1 LSTLSTSSC
10 SAATNDL
17 IGTLTMKKFTLT
29 LAAAVLASTLAT
41 GCAPLLIGGAMV
53 GGVTVATDRRTSG
66 TQLED
71 ETIEIKAGAR
81 IREQLGDRV
90 HINVNSYNR
99 VVLITGEAR
108 NEEDKATVERLVAGV
123 ENVTNVMNE
132 VGVTM
137 LSSLSSRSNDV
148 VIQGK
153 VKAQLIDARD
163 LLSNAF
169 YVVVERG
176 EVFIMGRV
184 TEREANRATDIARQ
198 VGGVKK
204 VVRAFEI
211 ISEEELARITPKKQ

>member
-1 LSTLSTSSC
+1 
-10 SAATNDL
+10 
-17 IGTLTMKKFTLT
+17 MKKLTLT
-29 LAAAVLASTLAT
+29 LSAAVLASLLAT

-53 GGVTVATDRRTSG
+53 GTVQVATDRRTSA

-71 ETIEIKAGAR
+71 QTIEIKAGAR
-81 IREQLGDRV
+81 IREQLGERV

-99 VVLITGEAR
+99 VALITGEAR
-108 NEEDKATVERLVAGV
+108 NEADRAEAERIVAGV
-123 ENVTNVMNE
+123 ENVTKVMNE
-132 VGVTM
+132 VAVTM
-137 LSSLSSRSNDV
+137 HSSLSSRSNDV

-153 VKAQLIDARD
+153 IKAQLIDARD

-176 EVFIMGRV
+176 EAFLMGRV
-184 TEREANRATDIARQ
+184 TEREADRATEIARQ

>member
-1 LSTLSTSSC
+1 MPL
-10 SAATNDL
+10 
-17 IGTLTMKKFTLT
+17 MKTFSLT
-29 LAAAVLASTLAT
+29 LAAAVLASTMAT

-53 GGVTVATDRRTSG
+53 GGVSVATDRRTSG

-81 IREQLGDRV
+81 IREKFGDRV
-90 HINVNSYNR
+90 HININSYNR
-99 VVLITGEAR
+99 VVLITGETR
-108 NEEDKATVERLVAGV
+108 NEADQAEVERLVAGV
-123 ENVTNVMNE
+123 ENVTKVMNE
-132 VGVTM
+132 TAVTM

-148 VIQGK
+148 LIQGK
-153 VKAQLIDARD
+153 IKTQLIDARD

-176 EVFIMGRV
+176 QAYLMGRV
-184 TEREANRATDIARQ
+184 TEREANRATEIARQ
-198 VGGVKK
+198 VSGVKK

>member
-1 LSTLSTSSC
+1 M
-10 SAATNDL
+10 NNL
-17 IGTLTMKKFTLT
+17 IGIPTMKKLPLT

-71 ETIEIKAGAR
+71 ETIEVKAGAR

-99 VVLITGEAR
+99 VALITGEAR
-108 NEEDKATVERLVAGV
+108 NEADQAEVERLVAGV
-123 ENVTNVMNE
+123 ENVSKVLNE
-132 VGVTM
+132 VAVTM
-137 LSSLSSRSNDV
+137 HSSLSTRSADV
-148 VIQGK
+148 VLKGR

-163 LLSNAF
+163 LQSNAF
-169 YVVVERG
+169 YVVTERG
-176 EVFIMGRV
+176 EVFLMGRV
-184 TEREANRATDIARQ
+184 TEREANRATEIARQ
-198 VGGVKK
+198 VSGVKK

-211 ISEEELARITPKKQ
+211 ISEEELARTLPKKQ

>member
-1 LSTLSTSSC
+1 
-10 SAATNDL
+10 
-17 IGTLTMKKFTLT
+17 MKKLSLT

-53 GGVTVATDRRTSG
+53 GGVSVATDRRTSG

-99 VVLITGEAR
+99 VVLLTGEVR
-108 NEEDKATVERLVAGV
+108 NEEDKATVERLVGGV

-132 VGVTM
+132 VSVSM

-153 VKAQLIDARD
+153 VKARLIDARD

-176 EVFIMGRV
+176 EVFLMGRV
-184 TEREANRATDIARQ
+184 TEREANRATDIARE
-198 VGGVKK
+198 VSGVKK

>member
-1 LSTLSTSSC
+1 
-10 SAATNDL
+10 
-17 IGTLTMKKFTLT
+17 MKKLTLT
-29 LAAAVLASTLAT
+29 LTAAVLASTFAT

-53 GGVTVATDRRTSG
+53 GTVQVATDRRTSA

-71 ETIEIKAGAR
+71 QTIELKAGAR

-90 HINVNSYNR
+90 HINVNCYNR
-99 VVLITGEAR
+99 VALITGEAR
-108 NEEDKATVERLVAGV
+108 NEADRAEVERIVAGV
-123 ENVTNVMNE
+123 ENVTKVMNE
-132 VGVTM
+132 VAVTM
-137 LSSLSSRSNDV
+137 LSSLSTRSNDV

-153 VKAQLIDARD
+153 IKAQLIDARD

-176 EVFIMGRV
+176 EAFLMGRV
-184 TEREANRATDIARQ
+184 TEREADRATEIARQ

>member
-1 LSTLSTSSC
+1 MKKLSL
-10 SAATNDL
+10 
-17 IGTLTMKKFTLT
+17 TLT
-29 LAAAVLASTLAT
+29 AAVLASTLFT

-71 ETIEIKAGAR
+71 ETIEVKAAAR

-99 VVLITGEAR
+99 VALITGEAR
-108 NEEDKATVERLVAGV
+108 NEADQAAVERIVGGV
-123 ENVTNVMNE
+123 ENVSKVLNE
-132 VGVTM
+132 VAVTM
-137 LSSLSSRSNDV
+137 HSSLSTRSNDV
-148 VIQGK
+148 VIKGK

-163 LLSNAF
+163 LHSNAF

-176 EVFIMGRV
+176 EVFLMGRV
-184 TEREANRATDIARQ
+184 TEREAARATEIARQ

-211 ISEEELARITPKKQ
+211 ISEEELAQTLPKK

>member
-1 LSTLSTSSC
+1 M
-10 SAATNDL
+10 
-17 IGTLTMKKFTLT
+17 MKKLPLT

-53 GGVTVATDRRTSG
+53 GGVSVATDRRTSG

-99 VVLITGEAR
+99 VALITGEVR
-108 NEEDKATVERLVAGV
+108 NDEDKATVERLVAGV

-132 VGVTM
+132 VSVSM
-137 LSSLSSRSNDV
+137 LSSLTSRSNDV

-153 VKAQLIDARD
+153 VKARLIDARD

-176 EVFIMGRV
+176 EVFLMGRV
-184 TEREANRATDIARQ
+184 TEREANRATDIARE
-198 VGGVKK
+198 VSGVKK

>member
-1 LSTLSTSSC
+1 
-10 SAATNDL
+10 
-17 IGTLTMKKFTLT
+17 MKKLTLT
-29 LAAAVLASTLAT
+29 LTAAVLASLLST

-71 ETIEIKAGAR
+71 ETIEVKAGAR
-81 IREQLGDRV
+81 LREHLGDRV

-99 VVLITGEAR
+99 VALITGEAR
-108 NEEDKATVERLVAGV
+108 NEADRAEVERIVGGV
-123 ENVTNVMNE
+123 ENVSKVLNE
-132 VGVTM
+132 VAVTM
-137 LSSLSSRSNDV
+137 HSSLSTRSNDV
-148 VIQGK
+148 VIKGK

-163 LLSNAF
+163 LHSNAF

-176 EVFIMGRV
+176 DVFLMGRV
-184 TEREANRATDIARQ
+184 TEREAARATEIARQ

-211 ISEEELARITPKKQ
+211 ISEEELAQTLPKK